1 MWEAISKV
9 LMSPNAGI
17 VLAGVILVLVLLSV
31 LSRWG
36 ILSINTKGLSLGA
49 DIRERDIIRQQIEWA
64 HSYISGL
71 YSYIQPPDS
80 DYGGYF
86 TRYILEI
93 AYSEV
98 VDWISFNHMKLDGEY
113 IAIKQMKIKSIIY
126 SYDLRPEFRTPKFE
140 KQVDAWTEEVIKK
153 LVMIRQMYK

>member
-1 MWEAISKV
+1 MWEAIGKV

-17 VLAGVILVLVLLSV
+17 VLAGLILVLVLLSV

-36 ILSINTKGLSLGA
+36 LLSINTKGLSLGA
-49 DIRERDIIRQQIEWA
+49 DIRERDIIRQQVEWA

-71 YSYIQPPDS
+71 YSSIQPAES
-80 DYGGYF
+80 EYGGYF
-86 TRYILEI
+86 TRFLLEL

-98 VDWISFNHMKLDGEY
+98 VDWISFNHMKLDSEY

-126 SYDLRPEFRTPKFE
+126 SYDIRPEFRTPKFE
-140 KQVDAWTEEVIKK
+140 KQIDAWVEEVIKK
-153 LVMIRQMYK
+153 LVAIRQMYK